1 MTRQDAR
8 QSSRTSST
16 NKQSTN
22 QTKQATNKQSSNQSS
37 QQDRS
42 VDKPLSRQAHKHERR
57 QEEQLRRQQQRQRA
71 ARLRGILIGSI
82 IAAVVII
89 AAFVA
94 FAVINPRLH
103 PSQNQNSAAQSQPT
117 EAIFNSA
124 YPPVDSIFCDQLEQ
138 TAVHYH
144 ALVYIYI
151 NGQQVQVPQGV
162 GIASDSSCYYWMHTH
177 DASGVIHMEA
187 PSGRD
192 FTLGNFFD
200 IWSTKFTQLGYHNE
214 LSSAAGWTVYIGSQK
229 YNGDFHNIVL
239 KSHMI
244 VTLAYNSPSVRPNT
258 IFNWGTL

>member
-1 MTRQDAR
+1 MTKQDTR
-8 QSSRTSST
+8 QSSKAGST
-16 NKQSTN
+16 NKRSAN
-22 QTKQATNKQSSNQSS
+22 QAKQATKKQSSNQSS
-37 QQDRS
+37 QQDRP
-42 VDKPLSRQAHKHERR
+42 VGKPLTRQAQKYERR

-71 ARLRGILIGSI
+71 ARRKGILIGSVV
-82 IAAVVII
+82 AAVLIV

-94 FAVINPRLH
+94 FAVIIPRLH
-103 PSQNQNSAAQSQPT
+103 PSQNQNQGAQSQST
-117 EAIFNSA
+117 ESIFNAA

-162 GIASDSSCYYWMHTH
+162 GIAPDGSCYYWMHTH
-177 DASGVIHMEA
+177 DTTGVIHMEA

-192 FTLGNFFD
+192 FTLGNFLD
-200 IWSTKFTQLGYHNE
+200 IWSTHFSGYQNE
-214 LSSAAGWTVYIGSQK
+214 LSSADGWTVYIGSQK

-244 VTLAYNSPSVRPNT
+244 VTLAYNSPGVKPNT
-258 IFNWGTL
+258 IYSWGSL

>member
-1 MTRQDAR
+1 MTKQDTR

-16 NKQSTN
+16 NKQSVN
-22 QTKQATNKQSSNQSS
+22 QTKQATNKQTSNQSAKQS
-37 QQDRS
+37 QPAN
-42 VDKPLSRQAHKHERR
+42 KPLSRQAQKHERR

-71 ARLRGILIGSI
+71 VRLRGVLIGSI
-82 IAAVVII
+82 IAAVMIV

-103 PSQNQNSAAQSQPT
+103 PSQNQNAAAQSQPT
-117 EAIFNSA
+117 ESIFNAA

-162 GIASDSSCYYWMHTH
+162 GIASDGSCYYWMHTH
-177 DASGVIHMEA
+177 DTTGVVHMEA

-192 FTLGNFFD
+192 FTLGNFLD
-200 IWSTKFTQLGYHNE
+200 IWSTHFSGYHNE
-214 LSSAAGWTVYIGSQK
+214 LSSADGWTVYIGSQK

-244 VTLAYNSPSVRPNT
+244 VTLAYNSPGVKPNP
-258 IFNWGTL
+258 IYSWGSL

>member
-1 MTRQDAR
+1 MSKHDTRQSAR
-8 QSSRTSST
+8 ASST
-16 NKQSTN
+16 NKQSAN
-22 QTKQATNKQSSNQSS
+22 SAKQAANKPSSNQSS
-37 QQDRS
+37 KQDRPAA
-42 VDKPLSRQAHKHERR
+42 KPLTRQAQKHERR
-57 QEEQLRRQQQRQRA
+57 QEEQLRRQQQQRRA
-71 ARLRGILIGSI
+71 ARQKGILIGSI
-82 IAAVVII
+82 VAAVAIV
-89 AAFVA
+89 AAFVT
-94 FAVINPRLH
+94 FTLIIPRLH
-103 PSQNQNSAAQSQPT
+103 PSQNQNSAAQNQPT
-117 EAIFNSA
+117 ESIFNAA

-151 NGQQVQVPQGV
+151 NGQQVQIPQGV

-177 DASGVIHMEA
+177 DTTGVVHMEA

-192 FTLGNFFD
+192 FTLGNFLD
-200 IWSTKFTQLGYHNE
+200 IWSTKFTQLGYRNE

-244 VTLAYNSPSVRPNT
+244 VTLAYNSPCVKPNT

>member
-1 MTRQDAR
+1 MTRQDTR

-22 QTKQATNKQSSNQSS
+22 QSS

-42 VDKPLSRQAHKHERR
+42 VGKPLTRQAQKYERR
-57 QEEQLRRQQQRQRA
+57 QEEQLRRQQQRRRA
-71 ARLRGILIGSI
+71 ARRKGILIGS
-82 IAAVVII
+82 VVATVLIV

-94 FAVINPRLH
+94 IPLINGRLH
-103 PSQNQNSAAQSQPT
+103 PSQNQGAQSQST
-117 EAIFNSA
+117 EAIFNAA

-138 TAVHYH
+138 SASHYH

-151 NGQQVQVPQGV
+151 NGEQVQVPQGV
-162 GIASDSSCYYWMHTH
+162 GIASGSSCFYWMHTH
-177 DASGVIHMEA
+177 DTTGVIHIEA
-187 PSGRD
+187 PNGRD
-192 FTLGNFFD
+192 FTLGNFLD

-214 LSSAAGWTVYIGSQK
+214 LSSADGWMVYIGSQK

-244 VTLAYNSPSVRPNT
+244 VTLAYNSPGVKPNT
-258 IFNWGTL
+258 IYSWGSL

>member
-1 MTRQDAR
+1 MTRQDTR
-8 QSSRTSST
+8 QSSRASST
-16 NKQSTN
+16 NKQSSN

-42 VDKPLSRQAHKHERR
+42 VGKPLSRQAQKHERR
-57 QEEQLRRQQQRQRA
+57 QEEQHRRQQQRQRA
-71 ARLRGILIGSI
+71 ARLRGALIGSI
-82 IAAVVII
+82 V

-103 PSQNQNSAAQSQPT
+103 PSQNQNQGAQSQST
-117 EAIFNSA
+117 ESIFNAA

-138 TAVHYH
+138 SASHYH

-162 GIASDSSCYYWMHTH
+162 GIASDSSCFYWMHTH
-177 DASGVIHMEA
+177 DTTGVIHIEA
-187 PSGRD
+187 PNGRD
-192 FTLGNFFD
+192 FTLGNFLD
-200 IWSTKFTQLGYHNE
+200 IWSTHFSGYHNE
-214 LSSAAGWTVYIGSQK
+214 LSSADGWTVYIGSQK

-244 VTLAYNSPSVRPNT
+244 VTLAYNSPGVKPNP
-258 IFNWGTL
+258 IYSWGTL